1 VNKPTDVEIE
11 AAAQAIFKT
20 WADENRSD
28 TTWAEALVAE
38 KSPDL
43 YPTFAKVAQL
53 ARKEA
58 RAALIAAAD
67 ARAAQLEPPKVALA
81 KALPMPPYEYQ
92 PYYTG
97 SSSTLS
103 KPCPDRSELFTK
115 IRDLGPPSDDELR
128 AQRDSWV
135 RGEMGLDRR
144 DNEQEF
150 E

>member
-67 ARAAQLEPPKVALA
+67 ARAAQLEPPKMALA

-92 PYYTG
+92 LYYTG
-97 SSSTLS
+97 SSSLTTGSSLL
-103 KPCPDRSELFTK
+103 P
-115 IRDLGPPSDDELR
+115 RDWFQREVEKVRDQPPVE
-128 AQRDSWV
+128 SWFRLV
-135 RGEMGLDRR
+135 ESPK
-144 DNEQEF
+144 EPE
-150 E
+150 

>member
-43 YPTFAKVAQL
+43 YPAFAKVAPL

-67 ARAAQLEPPKVALA
+67 ARAAQLKPPQVALA

-97 SSSTLS
+97 SSSLTTGSSLL
-103 KPCPDRSELFTK
+103 P
-115 IRDLGPPSDDELR
+115 RDWLQREVEKVRDEPPVE
-128 AQRDSWV
+128 SWFRLV
-135 RGEMGLDRR
+135 ESPK
-144 DNEQEF
+144 EPE
-150 E
+150 